1 MIDFVKIDHA
11 FAAPLTYIKV
21 DNHLRLNDLLQ
32 KEAYDW
38 KRTEEGNQ
46 KSNKHGWQSS
56 ETLLEK
62 KTAGFKWFADLI
74 PNCTA
79 LTVSKINP
87 KIDINNYTFKANA
100 WVNINPKDGY
110 NAIHHHGKFHFSG
123 VYYVKTPKEEKK
135 NGRIEFINSRNDY
148 NISKDIEGSAF
159 ATSIRVSPKEGYM
172 IVFPSSLLHTVH
184 PNTSNEDR
192 ISIAWNILLVKKN

>member
-1 MIDFVKIDHA
+1 MIGREPK
-11 FAAPLTYIKV
+11 
-21 DNHLRLNDLLQ
+21 
-32 KEAYDW
+32 KEIRNPTNMDGSHP
-38 KRTEEGNQ
+38 KLCL
-46 KSNKHGWQSS
+46 K
-56 ETLLEK
+56 K